1 LRQEHGKAY
10 KDIERVIEDMKSFG
24 MLEIV
29 ATFRPI
35 LTYKTRSDSDDGE
48 G

>member
-1 LRQEHGKAY
+1 LPVSASPS
-10 KDIERVIEDMKSFG
+10 DLG